1 MKAVDVMTRNV
12 VSVKLDSSVFEAAQ
26 RMILNRISGLPV
38 LDASGKLVGVV
49 TEGDL
54 LRRVETAT
62 ERHRPSWLEFFL
74 GQGRL
79 ATEYVRTHGRK
90 VGDVMTPGPETIVEE
105 TPLDEIVT
113 VMEQKRIKRLPVMRG
128 DKMVGIVSRA
138 NLVQALATLARE
150 TADTLPSDAALREL
164 VLAEIDKQSWSPGH
178 LINVIARDGVVELW
192 GTILDER
199 KRQALRVVAENVP
212 GTRQVKSSRSSRCPG
227 WFSKRRIRSVKQIQS
242 PADQNQLPMFAVQ
255 RLPSSR
261 PFLSTRSCG
270 WPIPM
275 TYTKV
280 MPARSKSATA
290 T

>member
-12 VSVKLDSSVFEAAQ
+12 MSIELDSSVFEAAQ

-54 LRRVETAT
+54 LRRAETGT
-62 ERHRPSWLEFFL
+62 ERHRSSWLEFFL

-90 VGDVMTPGPETIVEE
+90 VEDVMTPSPATIVEE
-105 TPLDEIVT
+105 TPLDEIVA

-150 TADTLPSDAALREL
+150 TADTLPSDVALREL
-164 VLAEIDKQSWSPGH
+164 VLAEIDKQSWSPGL
-178 LINVIARDGVVELW
+178 LINVIVRDGVVELW

-212 GTRQVKSSRSSRCPG
+212 GTRQVKDHLV
-227 WFSKRRIRSVKQIQS
+227 SVDPMS
-242 PADQNQLPMFAVQ
+242 GMVFETPDQE
-255 RLPSSR
+255 RE
-261 PFLSTRSCG
+261 
-270 WPIPM
+270 PIAKPD
-275 TYTKV
+275 
-280 MPARSKSATA
+280 
-290 T
+290 

>member
-38 LDASGKLVGVV
+38 LDASGNLVGVV

-54 LRRVETAT
+54 LRRAETAT

-105 TPLDEIVT
+105 TPLDEMVT

-128 DKMVGIVSRA
+128 DRQDGWDCQSGQPRSGAGDPGSR
-138 NLVQALATLARE
+138 NRRHPSQRYGPSGAR
-150 TADTLPSDAALREL
+150 A
-164 VLAEIDKQSWSPGH
+164 GG
-178 LINVIARDGVVELW
+178 N
-192 GTILDER
+192 
-199 KRQALRVVAENVP
+199 
-212 GTRQVKSSRSSRCPG
+212 
-227 WFSKRRIRSVKQIQS
+227 
-242 PADQNQLPMFAVQ
+242 
-255 RLPSSR
+255 
-261 PFLSTRSCG
+261 
-270 WPIPM
+270 
-275 TYTKV
+275 
-280 MPARSKSATA
+280 
-290 T
+290 

>member
-1 MKAVDVMTRNV
+1 
-12 VSVKLDSSVFEAAQ
+12 
-26 RMILNRISGLPV
+26 
-38 LDASGKLVGVV
+38 
-49 TEGDL
+49 
-54 LRRVETAT
+54 
-62 ERHRPSWLEFFL
+62 
-74 GQGRL
+74 
-79 ATEYVRTHGRK
+79 
-90 VGDVMTPGPETIVEE
+90 MTPGPETIVEE

-150 TADTLPSDAALREL
+150 TADTLPSDTALREL

-178 LINVIARDGVVELW
+178 LINVIARDGVVEIW

-212 GTRQVKSSRSSRCPG
+212 GTRQVKDHLVSVEPMSG
-227 WFSKRRIRSVKQIQS
+227 MVSKRRIRSVNQLPS
-242 PADQNQLPMFAVQ
+242 PADQNQIPMFAVKH
-255 RLPSSR
+255 LPSTG
-261 PFLSTRSCG
+261 FLVYPVVRD

-280 MPARSKSATA
+280 MPARSRSPTA